1 MATNWFNGL
10 PFENNPGENLCYCN
24 SVANSLLSS
33 VRVKSSIWQGHC
45 LSCDFLHG
53 MYNAGFYPTIKSARP
68 LKTFVAHSKPNFR
81 NKDQQDCSEFAH
93 SVIEK
98 CELLT
103 ELTKSIVS
111 VTYKCTI
118 CKKITTDREN
128 RNILYESITGTT
140 LREIIGSSTERS
152 LEIFQKDCTYC
163 KTETD
168 HEHYENMI
176 MLPDLLLINLQRFKT
191 GKSKRVILDKNCTDV
206 MPSDFLNLGG
216 TVYSLNAVIT
226 HFGKE
231 PHKGHYIATLHRNG
245 NWIDCNDD
253 VVRPANGTPRKG
265 YLFFYDKLNEI
276 PLAAP
281 GNSLNVNES
290 FGTTL
295 SHLHESDSD
304 TLKEINPDSAGSHEK
319 DYQEVKSQG
328 LTNGKSKLSNK
339 RDALEEFE
347 SQEEVKCKNCND
359 TIKTSILHHF
369 ARTKMTKKCEEA
381 YSKEDVEDFL
391 NFSKRRKKMKQ
402 SEYKKK
408 YKDEIAKQQK
418 PYQQNYKH
426 ANKDQIAKSNR
437 LYNLSKRINEKDQI
451 KKFRSE
457 CHGPIFTCICCMRD
471 LFQRSVVELKGEL
484 EKKIL
489 TENQM
494 HNFLTFDETLKIKDE
509 YQYEVETEDDTI
521 KTYKRLQE
529 GYSLC
534 KTCIVYLKRKIMPP
548 MCSKN
553 SLEPATIPDC
563 LKNLTNLEKQL
574 IVKNLIFIKIRQL
587 PKTRMDA
594 MNDRYFSFESDVS

>member
-68 LKTFVAHSKPNFR
+68 LKTFVAHSMPNFR

-231 PHKGHYIATLHRNG
+231 PHKGHYIATLHRSG

-253 VVRPANGTPRKG
+253 IVRPAYGTPRKG

-304 TLKEINPDSAGSHEK
+304 TVKEINPDSVGSHVK

-328 LTNGKSKLSNK
+328 VTNGKSKLSNK